1 MTLALAA
8 LVLALA
14 PQDARFSGPQKG
26 EKTPGF
32 KVFDV
37 GTRQEVDYVA
47 DGKGGPML
55 LVFIHELTR
64 PGAALMRALDDYGQ
78 IKQPRGLRTHFVS
91 LSEDRDGAE
100 RHLPNVVQ
108 SLNLKSPLG
117 ISLDGKEGPGAYGLN
132 REVMLTVLVVRE
144 QKVTAN
150 FAIVSPN
157 ETDAP
162 KIKAAVDEILK
173 VAGPAPTGSPEE
185 LRDQVAKLQEDVVSL
200 REELAALRL
209 KLDQQSRQAPPR
221 RGAEMERPREDEAL
235 VNQCR
240 RLIQPRATQEQIDA
254 AVKDIEAYV
263 GTNEELKKQ
272 YAAILGRVLDLKY
285 GNELG
290 QAAMRKQLEK
300 FGK

>member
-1 MTLALAA
+1 MILALAS

-14 PQDARFSGPQKG
+14 PQEAKFSGPQKG
-26 EKTPGF
+26 EKAPGF

-37 GTRQEVDYVA
+37 GTRQEMDYLS
-47 DGKGGPML
+47 DGKGAPTL

-64 PGAALMRALDDYGQ
+64 PGAALMRPLDEYGQ
-78 IKQPRGLRTHFVS
+78 IKAARGLRTHFVS

-100 RHLPNVVQ
+100 RHLPNVVK

-132 REVMLTVLVVRE
+132 REVMLTILVVRD
-144 QKVTAN
+144 QKVAAN

-173 VAGPAPTGSPEE
+173 VPGPAPTGSPEE
-185 LRDQVAKLQEDVVSL
+185 LRDQVMKLQEEVATL

-209 KLDQQSRQAPPR
+209 KLDQQSRPAPR
-221 RGAEMERPREDEAL
+221 RGEMERPKEDEAL
-235 VNQCR
+235 VNLCR
-240 RLIQPRATQEQIDA
+240 RLIQPRATQEQLDA

-285 GNELG
+285 GNEMG
-290 QAAMRKQLEK
+290 QATMRKQLEK
-300 FGK
+300 YGK

>member
-1 MTLALAA
+1 MNVVMAA
-8 LVLALA
+8 LVVAFA
-14 PQDARFSGPQKG
+14 AQEAKFSGPQKG

-37 GTRQEVDYVA
+37 GSRQEVDYVSEA
-47 DGKGGPML
+47 KGAPTL

-64 PGAALMRALDDYGQ
+64 PGAALIRALDEIGQ
-78 IKQPRGLRTHFVS
+78 IKQARGLRTHFVS

-100 RHLPNVVQ
+100 RHLPLVVK
-108 SLNLKSPLG
+108 SINLRSPLG

-132 REVMLTVLVVRE
+132 REVMLTILVARD
-144 QKVTAN
+144 QKVAAN

-162 KIKAAVDEILK
+162 RIKAAVDEVLK
-173 VAGPAPTGSPEE
+173 AAAPPPAGTPEE
-185 LRDQVAKLQEDVVSL
+185 LRDQVARLQEEVAAL
-200 REELAALRL
+200 REELAALRI
-209 KLDQQSRQAPPR
+209 KVDQARPPAPR
-221 RGAEMERPREDEAL
+221 RGEMERPKEDEQL
-235 VNQCR
+235 VNLCR

-263 GTNEELKKQ
+263 GTNDDLKKQ
-272 YAAILGRVLDLKY
+272 YAGILGRVLDLKY
-285 GNELG
+285 GNEIG

-300 FGK
+300 YGK

>member
-1 MTLALAA
+1 MIAMTALLLAIA
-8 LVLALA
+8 
-14 PQDARFSGPQKG
+14 QDAKFSGPQAG

-47 DGKGGPML
+47 DGKGAPTL

-64 PGAALMRALDDYGQ
+64 PGAALMRALDEYGQ
-78 IKQPRGLRTHFVS
+78 IKQARGLRTQFVV
-91 LSEDRDGAE
+91 LVEDRDAAE
-100 RHLPNVVQ
+100 RHIPNVVK
-108 SLNLKSPLG
+108 SINLRCPIG

-132 REVMLTVLVVRE
+132 REVMLSILVARE
-144 QKVTAN
+144 NKVTAN

-173 VAGPAPTGSPEE
+173 VRGPAPTGTVEE
-185 LRDQVAKLQEDVVSL
+185 LREQVMKLQEEVASL
-200 REELAALRL
+200 REELAALRM
-209 KLDQQSRQAPPR
+209 KVEQAGRPAPR
-221 RGAEMERPREDEAL
+221 RAEMEKPKEDEQL
-235 VNQCR
+235 VNLCR
-240 RLIQPRATQEQIDA
+240 GLIQQRAGQEQIDA
-254 AVKDIEAYV
+254 AVKDIEAYI
-263 GTNEELKKQ
+263 GTNDELKKQ
-272 YAAILGRVLDLKY
+272 YVVILNRVLDLKY
-285 GNELG
+285 GNEIG